1 MDVNG
6 PVIVVGGGLA
16 GLTAASFIADYGS
29 VELYEKTNHLAGLCA
44 NYDVYPN
51 NVFVSEYKNE
61 FEKLSYKPCVF
72 GQHVFHTNSDLAYR
86 VFTKLYDVESYM
98 LYTAIITESSDKHIY
113 WPINSYGLVQ
123 YGFTIEEIAQLKQ
136 DKHKDKVTVNELA
149 EYFGDNRAEKLIDDI
164 IVPYSKKQ
172 WDGWD
177 YAEILDQRVSINLD
191 FLQNTF
197 RDKFECIPI
206 RMDYSKCKLLNN
218 ANCKVLYGKVVTLE
232 SIKLTYENV
241 KTDNIVFVINTS
253 PIDEFYG
260 VENDEDVSLDY
271 RTCDFVYG
279 YDHSGMYRN
288 MPVRIN
294 TPSSKFIHTRI
305 HHHGDILQYEI
316 PRNYNRENHT
326 DIPMYPIKERNI
338 NNILKKFNL
347 RCLYTSGGNAYID
360 IDSVPNVLILH
371 VGRLATYSYKNMD
384 QTVLNSWEA
393 TQWIMTHSLDEVKDL
408 PSAND
413 YNIWYDT
420 NISHGRSKVSM
431 VTHGLTYTVEP
442 INKSDWAPFSKRFS
456 GPRTDSEFEVCFMS
470 DYYEDYHDFYSDMS
484 DKLFTNIVS
493 RANERCNLILQREW
507 GTSLEDELYT
517 SWDWCRQDN
526 RDELVAKYRDFK
538 TFNIRTMM
546 EEFFTIYMQHVNK
559 SFIIQPDVVYKGI
572 SGVQSFEYVLPCG
585 VDVRCIK
592 TFSHGCLNPERIIV
606 SANRAKDK
614 FEFKLILPTN
624 KESRD
629 SILLDMCEMLGDF
642 AFNHHEVREYARQQ
656 YQLNDSKGA
665 EYYKTGIDYRLGI
678 LVDFWIKPITELII
692 QGSKE
697 HLDNPGNDDLKTNMK
712 ALVKLCMHI
721 VSSKYNYFDSET
733 DIHMCYDE
741 TVNNLIDEYF
751 K

>member
-72 GQHVFHTNSDLAYR
+72 GQHVFHTNSDLAYQ

-149 EYFGDNRAEKLIDDI
+149 EYFGDNRVEKLIDDI

-260 VENDEDVSLDY
+260 VENSDDASLDY

-288 MPVRIN
+288 MPVCIN

-316 PRNYNRENHT
+316 PRKYNRENPT

-384 QTVLNSWEA
+384 QTILNSWEA
-393 TQWIMTHSLDEVKDL
+393 TQ
-408 PSAND
+408 
-413 YNIWYDT
+413 
-420 NISHGRSKVSM
+420 
-431 VTHGLTYTVEP
+431 
-442 INKSDWAPFSKRFS
+442 
-456 GPRTDSEFEVCFMS
+456 
-470 DYYEDYHDFYSDMS
+470 
-484 DKLFTNIVS
+484 
-493 RANERCNLILQREW
+493 
-507 GTSLEDELYT
+507 
-517 SWDWCRQDN
+517 
-526 RDELVAKYRDFK
+526 
-538 TFNIRTMM
+538 
-546 EEFFTIYMQHVNK
+546 
-559 SFIIQPDVVYKGI
+559 
-572 SGVQSFEYVLPCG
+572 
-585 VDVRCIK
+585 
-592 TFSHGCLNPERIIV
+592 
-606 SANRAKDK
+606 
-614 FEFKLILPTN
+614 
-624 KESRD
+624 
-629 SILLDMCEMLGDF
+629 
-642 AFNHHEVREYARQQ
+642 
-656 YQLNDSKGA
+656 
-665 EYYKTGIDYRLGI
+665 
-678 LVDFWIKPITELII
+678 
-692 QGSKE
+692 
-697 HLDNPGNDDLKTNMK
+697 
-712 ALVKLCMHI
+712 
-721 VSSKYNYFDSET
+721 
-733 DIHMCYDE
+733 
-741 TVNNLIDEYF
+741 
-751 K
+751 

>member
-72 GQHVFHTNSDLAYR
+72 GQHVFHTNSDLAYQ

-123 YGFTIEEIAQLKQ
+123 YGFTVEEIEQLKQ
-136 DKHKDKVTVNELA
+136 DKHKDKVSINELS
-149 EYFGDNRAEKLIDDI
+149 EYFRDKRVEKLEDDI
-164 IVPYSKKQ
+164 IKPYSKKQ
-172 WDGWD
+172 WDEWD
-177 YAEILDQRVSINLD
+177 YDEILDQRVAVNLD

-218 ANCKVLYGKVVTLE
+218 PNFKVLYGKVVTLE

-260 VENDEDVSLDY
+260 VENDENVSLDY

-288 MPVRIN
+288 MPVCIN

-316 PRNYNRENHT
+316 PRKYNRENPT
-326 DIPMYPIKERNI
+326 DIPMYPIYERNI
-338 NNILKKFNL
+338 NTLLKKFNL

-360 IDSVPNVLILH
+360 IDSIPNVLILH

-384 QTVLNSWEA
+384 QTILNSWEA

-408 PSAND
+408 PSANTH
-413 YNIWYDT
+413 NIWYDV
-420 NISHGRSKVSM
+420 NIIHGRSTVRVK
-431 VTHGLTYTVEP
+431 THGLTYTVEP
-442 INKSDWAPFSKRFS
+442 VSRSDFVPLSKNLGGAPI
-456 GPRTDSEFEVCFMS
+456 TDDEFAVCRMS
-470 DYYEDYHDFYSDMS
+470 NYYDDYHDFYSDMS
-484 DKLFTNIVS
+484 DKLFTNIIS
-493 RANERCNLILQREW
+493 HPDDRCNLTLQREW
-507 GTSLEDELYT
+507 GASLEEELYT
-517 SWDWCRQDN
+517 VWDWCRKDDN
-526 RDELVAKYRDFK
+526 ELVEKYRDFK
-538 TFNIRTMM
+538 AFNVRSMM
-546 EEFFTIYMQHVNK
+546 EEFFAVYMQHINK
-559 SFIIQPDVVYKGI
+559 SFIIQPYTVFEGI
-572 SGVQSFEYVLPCG
+572 SGVRAYEYFLPCG
-585 VDVRCIK
+585 VDVRRIK
-592 TFSHGCLNPERIIV
+592 TFSHGFLNPERIIV
-606 SANRAKDK
+606 SANRAKNK
-614 FEFKLILPTN
+614 FDFKLILPTN

-629 SILLDMCEMLGDF
+629 SMLIDMCVMLNYFVFD
-642 AFNHHEVREYARQQ
+642 HHEVLEYSKWRYQQ
-656 YQLNDSKGA
+656 DDVKGA
-665 EYYKTGIDYRLGI
+665 EFYKSGIDYRFGI
-678 LVDFWIKPITELII
+678 LVDFWIKPIVEMII
-692 QGSKE
+692 RGSKK
-697 HLDNPGNDDLKTNMK
+697 HLDNPGNDDLKANMK
-712 ALVKLCMHI
+712 ALVELCMHI
-721 VSSKYNYFDSET
+721 VSSKNEYFRSES
-733 DIHMCYDE
+733 DGYKGYDE
-741 TVNNLIDEYF
+741 TVSILIDEYF

>member
-72 GQHVFHTNSDLAYR
+72 GQHVFHTNSDLAYQ

-123 YGFTIEEIAQLKQ
+123 YGFTIEEIEQLKQ
-136 DKHKDKVTVNELA
+136 DKHKDKVTLNELS
-149 EYFGDNRAEKLIDDI
+149 EYFRGNKVEKLIDDI
-164 IVPYSKKQ
+164 IIPYSKKQ
-172 WDGWD
+172 WDTHD
-177 YAEILDQRVSINLD
+177 YYEILNKRVSINLD

-197 RDKFECIPI
+197 RDKFECIPM
-206 RMDYSKCKLLNN
+206 RMDYSKCKLLSN
-218 ANCKVLYGKVVTLE
+218 ANFKVLYGKVVTLE

-260 VENDEDVSLDY
+260 VENDENVSLDY

-288 MPVRIN
+288 MPICIN

-316 PRNYNRENHT
+316 PRKYNRENPT
-326 DIPMYPIKERNI
+326 DIPMYPIKERAIDNL
-338 NNILKKFNL
+338 LKKFNL

-360 IDSVPNVLILH
+360 IDSIPNVLILH

-384 QTVLNSWEA
+384 QTILNSWEA
-393 TQWIMTHSLDEVKDL
+393 TQWIMTHSLDEVKEL
-408 PSAND
+408 PSANTYD
-413 YNIWYDT
+413 IWQESNVCY
-420 NISHGRSKVSM
+420 GRSKVRM
-431 VTHGLTYTVEP
+431 ITNGLTYTIEP
-442 INKSDWAPFSKRFS
+442 ISKSDWAPFDKNPGASL
-456 GPRTDSEFEVCFMS
+456 TDSEFEVRFMT
-470 DYYEDYHDFYSDMS
+470 DYYDDYHDFYSDIS

-493 RANERCNLILQREW
+493 HPNERCNLTLQREV
-507 GTSLEDELYT
+507 GTSLEDELYM
-517 SWDWCRQDN
+517 SWDWCRRDDK
-526 RDELVAKYRDFK
+526 DELVAEYRDFK
-538 TFNIRTMM
+538 AFNIRTML
-546 EEFFTIYMQHVNK
+546 EEFFAVYMQHVNK
-559 SFIIQPDVVYKGI
+559 SFIIQPYTVFKGI
-572 SGVQSFEYVLPCG
+572 SGVQSHEYLLPCG

-592 TFSHGCLNPERIIV
+592 TFSHGFLNPERLIF

-624 KESRD
+624 QESRH
-629 SILLDMCEMLGDF
+629 SILLDMCEMLNEF
-642 AFNHHEVREYARQQ
+642 AFNYHEVREYSKYQ
-656 YQLNDSKGA
+656 YQHNDPKAAEFYKG
-665 EYYKTGIDYRLGI
+665 GIVYRFSI

-692 QGSKE
+692 QSSKE

-721 VSSKYNYFDSET
+721 VSSKYDYFNSET
-733 DIHMCYDE
+733 DIHAGYDE
-741 TVNNLIDEYF
+741 AVIDLIDEYF